1 MCLRWHFD
9 SITKIV
15 LCACDDGIWRA
26 LCPHRNDVIW
36 LGVGNNLDLWRN
48 TGHLGISHSMSSP
61 KSSSSL
67 CSVTSSSTLIC
78 DLKVGSC
85 YDTRWW
91 RLWWWCRYW
100 CRRWYYDIDNWIT
113 LGASWQIF
121 IIKLL
126 TSSPWSSS
134 SSSSW
139 PSSPSLTSSWSPTL
153 VRALTSWHLTPTNR
167 FLADALL
174 DDKPIYGLIGQ

>member
-36 LGVGNNLDLWRN
+36 LEVGNNLDLWRN

-100 CRRWYYDIDNWIT
+100 CRRWYYDIDNWMT
-113 LGASWQIF
+113 LGVLAYLHHRVVNIVAVILV
-121 IIKLL
+121 IIIMAIITISDIILITNL
-126 TSSPWSSS
+126 G
-134 SSSSW
+134 
-139 PSSPSLTSSWSPTL
+139 PSL
-153 VRALTSWHLTPTNR
+153 NI
-167 FLADALL
+167 LASHTYEPLL
-174 DDKPIYGLIGQ
+174 GRCPAGRQANIWPG